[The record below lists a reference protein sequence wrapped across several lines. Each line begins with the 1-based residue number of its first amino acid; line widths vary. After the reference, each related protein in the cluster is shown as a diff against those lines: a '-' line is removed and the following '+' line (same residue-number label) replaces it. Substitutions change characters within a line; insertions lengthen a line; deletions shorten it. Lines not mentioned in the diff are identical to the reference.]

1 MVLYNDRVFAWE
13 RMQRLDKVLESDLS
27 TDNISRMVADDER
40 NHLAFLELD
49 SYNRTGEFLYK
60 HPILQSHKMQN
71 DLEALRKSNPDRFMA
86 ELVNADKNIT
96 RYQSMLRNKKYK
108 DEEELTRWQ
117 KHIEVCNA
125 KLKIMQQLISQ

>member
-1 MVLYNDRVFAWE
+1 
-13 RMQRLDKVLESDLS
+13 MQRLDKVLDSDIS
-27 TDNISRMVADDER
+27 IDNVSRMVGDDER

-49 SYNRTGEFLYK
+49 SYNRTGEFLYR

-96 RYQSMLRNKKYK
+96 RYQSMMRNKKYK

-117 KHIEVCNA
+117 KHVDACNA